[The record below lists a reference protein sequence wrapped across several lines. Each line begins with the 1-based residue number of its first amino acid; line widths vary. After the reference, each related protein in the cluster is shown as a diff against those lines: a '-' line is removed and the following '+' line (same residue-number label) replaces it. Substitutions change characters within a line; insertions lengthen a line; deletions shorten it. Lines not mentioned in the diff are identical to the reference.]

1 MRDPT
6 LPAATASSSPG
17 PSTAERPV
25 ETKPV
30 PGEGSDATPRAAVLQ
45 SSPASHPPALD
56 DAAATPEQEGGT
68 ATLDKV
74 PEGGSE
80 QPPETPE
87 VIRAQ
92 QDDSPAAL
100 TPPALRPKTR
110 GGMHGYKAR
119 PPARPQPPLTFWQRL
134 FGHKESKPAKP
145 GKPRQ

>member
-6 LPAATASSSPG
+6 LAAATASSSPE

-30 PGEGSDATPRAAVLQ
+30 PEEGTDATPRAAVLQ
-45 SSPASHPPALD
+45 ASLASHPPAPD
-56 DAAATPEQEGGT
+56 DVAVTPEQEGGT
-68 ATLDKV
+68 ATPDKV

-100 TPPALRPKTR
+100 TPAPLRPKTR
-110 GGMHGYKAR
+110 STHGYKAR

-134 FGHKESKPAKP
+134 FGHKEPKPAKP